1 MLPWHFELN
10 ILKINFLLVI
20 QGNYFYAHEVFF
32 ACICILIYSNFLE
45 SYISTQFED
54 FFLLFF

>member
-1 MLPWHFELN
+1 MVSVEETSSGAKKAGLGSAG
-10 ILKINFLLVI
+10 LVWI
-20 QGNYFYAHEVFF
+20 ISVGSG
-32 ACICILIYSNFLE
+32 YSNFLE